1 MGKTKIRTCSLVLA
15 MCSWFNMTVFAA
27 GTIDYSD
34 KLSELKNLI
43 SECEKR
49 GIAVDYAKVNYAT
62 IELFQDYINQDIEK
76 DYADYN
82 ISCMEELYNEA
93 KSSLIY
99 STEINTASAK
109 LPDMSKTRIDGGD
122 IKADDKPVFSVGYG
136 HFAKVR
142 EDIPRLNNFGAT
154 NIQTEIGPTML
165 KRGIVGWDDTIRSK
179 AQWYLYKDDE
189 KGNSLRFENSNGSVS
204 FSQTVK
210 CTPSSNYKFGI
221 KFKYENGT
229 NGLSILLGNDKK
241 NVVANMD
248 GWRGKS
254 YSYATSENETEL
266 TFTVES
272 TGTNTVCIDEM
283 FIYEVDDSGNQKGEN
298 LLKNAEFEKS
308 SSEYSK
314 SVEYIISALESAEE
328 NNIGV
333 CLLLSPHYFPKDLS
347 EDIYCDKD
355 IVYNFNI
362 DAPKSRE
369 VIENYLRTVLPLVK
383 GYNSLDSICLS
394 NEPNYSTQNF
404 PEFYN
409 PKFREYLKNVHGNI
423 ESLNR
428 RYKSNYLDFS
438 QIFMP
443 SDMSATD
450 ALCYDWM
457 QFNDKTVAD
466 WHKWMAGIVKEYLP
480 EIPVHAKILN
490 YFVYG
495 NEPSGR
501 DNISRGTDI
510 ELFNEFCD
518 YAGNDSCDF
527 KESVKNYYV
536 AMFMYDYQNSVLKK
550 PIYNSEEH
558 VISDGNTE
566 FSKEQLAHSVNSVWQ
581 GAVHGRDMSSLWVW
595 ERTENPE
602 SMLYNSILNRPDVVA
617 GIGKTSLDLTR
628 LSKEVT
634 RLQNEETKIAV
645 YYSKPSRVYDKT
657 YTNSLFNTYRELLNL
672 GVKVGVVSDLCIENL
687 SDYDTLIIPGAE
699 NCTLQTSLYIK
710 SFINNGGEVLY
721 MGNSLSRDEYNNP
734 IDNSFIRQRGNE
746 YTLNNLKDYLSERY
760 IYVASAATGEIPEAL
775 DWRYSA
781 DDKGLLINMTNLEFD
796 TEKKLSVYYK
806 GKKLD
811 KFTDLI
817 TNETV
822 YDGFVLEGYKPRLL
836 YFDFDSGNLKNVMYN
851 KEDSNLSWNNNKE
864 QYKGVNLY
872 SVSAD
877 GEPNFEKKVNDRKL
891 SITEEGTFL
900 LKPFSDFSEG
910 KTEIITITD
919 DNPFLLNA
927 DNAKFGSGNVTCE
940 IEIKNEWNDIAAAVL
955 NVSAK
960 DIRGNEVGEGQYRL
974 ILRPGQKDNLKISVG
989 ISNEAK
995 SIVVSVWDS
1004 LKGKNEYAEAVTIFN
1019 EN

>member
-1 MGKTKIRTCSLVLA
+1 V
-15 MCSWFNMTVFAA
+15 
-27 GTIDYSD
+27 
-34 KLSELKNLI
+34 
-43 SECEKR
+43 
-49 GIAVDYAKVNYAT
+49 
-62 IELFQDYINQDIEK
+62 
-76 DYADYN
+76 
-82 ISCMEELYNEA
+82 
-93 KSSLIY
+93 
-99 STEINTASAK
+99 
-109 LPDMSKTRIDGGD
+109 
-122 IKADDKPVFSVGYG
+122 
-136 HFAKVR
+136 
-142 EDIPRLNNFGAT
+142 LNNFGAT

-165 KRGIVGWDDTIRSK
+165 KRGIVGWDNTMLGK
-179 AQWYLYKDDE
+179 AEWHLYKDEE

-254 YSYATSENETEL
+254 YSYATSENETQL
-266 TFTVES
+266 IFTVES
-272 TGTNTVCIDEM
+272 TGINTVCIDEL
-283 FIYEVDDSGNQKGEN
+283 FVYEVDDAGNQKGEN

-369 VIENYLRTVLPLVK
+369 VIENYLRTVLPLIK

-394 NEPNYSTQNF
+394 NEPNYSTLNF
-404 PEFYN
+404 SEFYT
-409 PKFREYLKNVHGNI
+409 PKFREYLKNIHGNI
-423 ESLNR
+423 ENLNR
-428 RYKSNYLDFS
+428 RYKSNYSDFS
-438 QIFMP
+438 QISMP
-443 SDMSATD
+443 PDMSATD

-466 WHKWMAGIVKEYLP
+466 WNKWMAEIVKEYLP

-558 VISDGNTE
+558 VISDGNSE
-566 FSKEQLAHSVNSVWQ
+566 FSKNQLAHSVNSVWQ

-595 ERTENPE
+595 ERSEDPD

-628 LSKEVT
+628 LAKEVT
-634 RLQNEETKIAV
+634 RLQNEKPDTAI
-645 YYSKPSRVYDKT
+645 YYSKSARVYDET
-657 YTNSLFNTYRELLNL
+657 YTNSLFNTYKQLLNI

-687 SDYDTLIIPGAE
+687 SEYDTLIIPGAE

-710 SFINNGGEVLY
+710 SFVNNGGRVLY
-721 MGNSLSRDEYNNP
+721 MGNALSHDEYNNS
-734 IDNSFIRQRGNE
+734 IDNAFISQKGNE
-746 YTLNNLKDYLSERY
+746 YTLNNLIEYFSGEDIY
-760 IYVASAATGEIPEAL
+760 ITYALTGETPNAL
-775 DWRYSA
+775 DCRYSA
-781 DDKGLLINMTNLEFD
+781 DDKGLLINLTNLEFD
-796 TEKKLSVYYK
+796 SDKKLSVYYK

-836 YFDFDSGNLKNVMYN
+836 YFDFDSGKLKNIMLD
-851 KEDSNLSWNNNKE
+851 KENSSLSWTNSNIK
-864 QYKGVNLY
+864 YKGVNIY
-872 SVSAD
+872 SVGTG
-877 GEPNFEKKVNDRKL
+877 GELNLKNTVNDRKC

-900 LKPFSDFSEG
+900 LRPFSDFSDG
-910 KTEIITITD
+910 KAEVITVTD
-919 DNPFLLNA
+919 DKPFLLNA
-927 DNAKFGSGNVTCE
+927 DNVKFGKNTVMCD
-940 IEIKNEWNDIAAAVL
+940 IEIKNEWKDIAATVL

-960 DIRGNEVGEGQYRL
+960 DRNGNEVGASQYKL
-974 ILRPGQKDNLKISVG
+974 ILRPGQRDVLRISVG
-989 ISNEAK
+989 VSDEAN
-995 SIVVSVWDS
+995 SVVFSAWDS
-1004 LKGKNEYAEAVTIFN
+1004 LKSKNDYAQNLTVLN